1 MKRLLAAL
9 LVVLSWTAFG
19 QLRPGQRV
27 DLLHSASVTVKR
39 TQSGPLTILRGE
51 VALKNRDGIFYCDS
65 AHWRRKEDVFVAFG
79 NVRYQGKDGVKLRSQ
94 FLDYSKGIAF
104 LRGDVVLVHKGQT
117 LKTPTLRYDT
127 QAETGQFN
135 QGGEIETEDGRL
147 TCQSGRYS
155 AAEEHFIFSGNVH
168 AVTEDYILDCPKMEQ
183 WPNQHR
189 YFLPLG
195 GHAKTEHG
203 AMEFGEARLQTD
215 PKISQFYHGVK
226 GVDSLIQFRADSLYQ
241 IDAVSQTELY
251 GKSTAAQWADWGPD
265 SMEIH
270 GMVIVRTEDWAQA
283 DGDVSTF
290 AQGTVSHSDA
300 MRWNATDSILN
311 LFGLPVV
318 WAEDYQVCADTL
330 RFYLHYQPDLD
341 SIYGHGLVHLSKE
354 VDSLRSD
361 EMAGTLLS
369 GFMSQQKM
377 KRLRIQGNAQAL
389 FHPDPQRSSQILS
402 AEIFLLFED
411 GRLEEV
417 QFVKGPQGEVTSA
430 VAGNST
436 HLPGHRP
443 TRAQRPFR
451 MDAISG
457 LK

>member
-155 AAEEHFIFSGNVH
+155 AA
-168 AVTEDYILDCPKMEQ
+168 
-183 WPNQHR
+183 
-189 YFLPLG
+189 
-195 GHAKTEHG
+195 
-203 AMEFGEARLQTD
+203 
-215 PKISQFYHGVK
+215 
-226 GVDSLIQFRADSLYQ
+226 
-241 IDAVSQTELY
+241 
-251 GKSTAAQWADWGPD
+251 
-265 SMEIH
+265 
-270 GMVIVRTEDWAQA
+270 
-283 DGDVSTF
+283 
-290 AQGTVSHSDA
+290 
-300 MRWNATDSILN
+300 
-311 LFGLPVV
+311 
-318 WAEDYQVCADTL
+318 
-330 RFYLHYQPDLD
+330 
-341 SIYGHGLVHLSKE
+341 
-354 VDSLRSD
+354 
-361 EMAGTLLS
+361 
-369 GFMSQQKM
+369 
-377 KRLRIQGNAQAL
+377 
-389 FHPDPQRSSQILS
+389 
-402 AEIFLLFED
+402 
-411 GRLEEV
+411 
-417 QFVKGPQGEVTSA
+417 
-430 VAGNST
+430 
-436 HLPGHRP
+436 
-443 TRAQRPFR
+443 
-451 MDAISG
+451 
-457 LK
+457 